1 MVRAAGKPVRKCI
14 YCGGDV
20 KKERR
25 GEHIVPEAIGGELTL
40 KEKAGKSVCG
50 RCNNEEL
57 SVLDTELCRR
67 SHLSVIASQEIES
80 SLWQVWDIDHSAREL
95 LVEARPEWEDGELRR
110 LFNYPQMIFE
120 TAGPQIRGDAEQ
132 MERLGKDQIL
142 NVMIR
147 AVYSA
152 YQRFMAGEKRVFHS
166 ERVRTDLSSRG
177 YRLPPRVY
185 SRHSFNEIAKDIHG
199 QSFVF
204 RFLNATDR
212 RFALRAMSQL
222 DAGDKKQFNRSS
234 HYLGSKVPSISLFF
248 DAGLTLRAMMK
259 IAFNL
264 LAAFCTNTV
273 VSCDSFPQMTRL
285 ILGKAHPNEHLIAG
299 NGFVHAE
306 DLEELARPGCH
317 CFRITSLENEW
328 VVYMSFFGGRIGSVV
343 SFPGPN
349 REEWNTLGIVAP
361 IRAKNWTE
369 TKSRLYQ
376 PLRVRVDWS
385 NHEAITPSLK
395 LQFAQARM
403 LVEDAPRCPLTSPLP
418 QACR

>member
-1 MVRAAGKPVRKCI
+1 MVEGAVKPVRMCI
-14 YCGGDV
+14 YCGGKV
-20 KKERR
+20 TKERR

-50 RCNNEEL
+50 RCNNEIL
-57 SVLDTELCRR
+57 SVLDSELCRR
-67 SHLSVIASQEIES
+67 SHLSLIASQEIDS

-95 LVEARPEWEDGELRR
+95 LVEARPEWEDGELRS

-120 TAGPQIRGDAEQ
+120 TAGPQIRGDADE
-132 MERLGKDQIL
+132 MERFGKDGVL
-142 NVMIR
+142 NVVIR

-152 YQRFMAGEKRVFHS
+152 FERYNAGKTRVFHF

-185 SRHSFNEIAKDIHG
+185 SRHSIVEIAEDIQG

-204 RFLNATDR
+204 RYLTEADR

-222 DAGDKKQFNRSS
+222 DLGNKKQFNRSAL
-234 HYLGSKVPSISLFF
+234 YLGSRVPSVSVFF
-248 DAGLTLRAMMK
+248 DLGLTVRAMMK

-264 LAAFCTNTV
+264 LAAHCTNTIV
-273 VSCDSFPQMTRL
+273 NRDTFPQVTRL
-285 ILGKAHPNEHLIAG
+285 IRGEQPPTPRHIAG

-306 DLEELARPGCH
+306 DVEDLARPGCH

-328 VVYMSFFGGRIGSVV
+328 VVYMSFFGGRIGGTV

-349 REEWNTLGIVAP
+349 QEEWNTMEIVAP
-361 IRAKNWTE
+361 LHSKEWTA
-369 TKSRLYQ
+369 TPSRLFQ
-376 PLRVRVDWS
+376 PLKVRVEWS
-385 NHEAITPSLK
+385 KHEAITPSLK
-395 LQFAQARM
+395 LQYAQTRM
-403 LVEDAPRCPLTSPLP
+403 LVEDAPAPR
-418 QACR
+418 